1 MHLLPRLG
9 KEGLRTIKTKP
20 ERQQMQVKTILNH
33 CHRFKSFVYDKVRF
47 VVENGERLIAVTV
60 VPRRNS
66 QAICSCCGR
75 PAPLYDRLRERRFEF
90 IPLWGYRVFLVY
102 VMRRVNCAHCG
113 VKVEQ
118 VPWASGKREL
128 TDTYQQFLAHW
139 AQKLS
144 WKEVAVSFR
153 TSWEKVFQAVE
164 YIVEWGLEHRNLSG
178 ITAIGVD
185 EIAWRKGHNYLTM
198 VYQIDAGNTRL
209 LWIGKDRTVKTL
221 LRFFRFFGKERS
233 QLLNYVCSDMWRP
246 YIKVI
251 EKKAG
256 QAIHILDRFH
266 IVAKLNKA
274 IDEVRAGEHRQMQKD
289 GYEPLLKRSRWCL
302 LKRWENLT
310 EKQEAKLKD
319 LLQYNLRSVR
329 AYLLKEDFDGSW
341 DYVSPAWAGKFLDR
355 WCTRVMRSRIEPM
368 KKVAKTIRN
377 HKPLILNWFKAKKA
391 FSSGVVEGL
400 NNKAKVT
407 TRNSYGFR
415 TYRGA
420 EIALYHALGNLPTPP
435 MTHRFC

>member
-1 MHLLPRLG
+1 
-9 KEGLRTIKTKP
+9 
-20 ERQQMQVKTILNH
+20 MQVKTILNQ
-33 CHRFKSFVYDKVRF
+33 CHKLKSFVYEQVRF
-47 VVENGERLIAVTV
+47 AIEQGERLIEVKV

-66 QAICSCCGR
+66 QALCSCCGR
-75 PAPLYDRLRERRFEF
+75 PAPLYDRLQERRFEF

-102 VMRRVNCAHCG
+102 RMRRVNCPACG

-118 VPWASGKREL
+118 VPWARGKREL

-139 AQKLS
+139 AKKLS

-164 YIVEWGLEHRNLSG
+164 YVVEWGLENRTLSG
-178 ITAIGVD
+178 ISAIGVD
-185 EIAWRKGHNYLTM
+185 EIAWRKGHHYLTL
-198 VYQIDAGNTRL
+198 VYQIDTGSTRL
-209 LWIGKDRTVKTL
+209 LWIGKARTVKTL

-233 QLLNYVCSDMWRP
+233 QELKYVCSDMWQP
-246 YIKVI
+246 YLKVI
-251 EKKAG
+251 AKKAG
-256 QAIHILDRFH
+256 QALHILDRFH

-289 GYEPLLKRSRWCL
+289 GYEPVLKHSRWCL
-302 LKRWENLT
+302 LKRGENLT

-319 LLQYNLRSVR
+319 LLQYNLKSVR
-329 AYLLKEDFDGSW
+329 AYLLKEDFNGFW
-341 DYVSPAWAGKFLDR
+341 EYVSPAWAGKFLDR
-355 WCTRVMRSRIEPM
+355 WCTRVMRSRIVPM
-368 KKVAKTIRN
+368 KKVAKSIRH

-407 TRNSYGFR
+407 TRNAYGFR
-415 TYRGA
+415 TYRGV
-420 EIALYHALGNLPTPP
+420 EVALYHALGNLPTPP
-435 MTHRFC
+435 MIHRFC